1 MRRKR
6 RYLLVRVRPPDAVTG
21 QQAFEALKGSVRTL
35 FGEVG
40 LLLSDLRLLRE
51 EKGFVVVRCSLGQVW
66 NVVLAATLTNEVDD
80 GRKVAL
86 DVVRISGTL
95 RKIREALHNTML

>member
-1 MRRKR
+1 MRRRR

-21 QQAFEALKGSVRTL
+21 QRAFDALKGSVKSL
-35 FGEVG
+35 FGEFG

-51 EKGFVVVRCSLGQVW
+51 ERGLFVARCSLGQVW
-66 NVVLAATLTNEVDD
+66 KVVLAATVLEEVD
-80 GRKVAL
+80 GRRVAL

-95 RKIREALHNTML
+95 RKIKEALSDVHS